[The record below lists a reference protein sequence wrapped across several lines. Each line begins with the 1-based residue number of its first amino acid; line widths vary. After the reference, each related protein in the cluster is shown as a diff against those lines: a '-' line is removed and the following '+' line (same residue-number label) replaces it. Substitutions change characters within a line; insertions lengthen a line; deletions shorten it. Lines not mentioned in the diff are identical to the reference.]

1 MRATFLAA
9 MAVAAFAAFSPAQA
23 VTSVPDG
30 NFDAPPGAN
39 PFTTYTNT
47 TMGPWHVVGS
57 VDLIGDYWQGP
68 PAGGGSVDLAGNYPG
83 GIFQIFPVPSG
94 AYKIS
99 FYMAGN
105 TDGGEVIKSL
115 RAYVTDSAAML
126 TQYDFT
132 FDTTGLSRSDMG
144 WALESFQFTNPSS
157 GPITLLFQ
165 DTTGNTPYGA
175 AIGNINI
182 SAVPEPATWAM
193 LLLGFGGIGLLMRR
207 RKDFAPAV

>member
-1 MRATFLAA
+1 MRTFLAA
-9 MAVAAFAAFSPAQA
+9 VAFTALAALAPVHAA
-23 VTSVPDG
+23 TSVPDG
-30 NFDAPPGAN
+30 NFGSPAGSN

-57 VDLIGDYWQGP
+57 VDLIGNYWQGP
-68 PAGGGSVDLAGNYPG
+68 PSGGGSVDLAGNYPG

-94 AYKIS
+94 AFKVS

-105 TDGGEVIKSL
+105 TDGGEVVKSL
-115 RAYVTDSAAML
+115 RAFVTNSAFDL

-132 FDTTGLSRSDMG
+132 FDTSGLSRSNMG
-144 WALESFQFTNPSS
+144 WTLESFQFNNPTN

-165 DTTGNTPYGA
+165 DTTGSSPYGA
-175 AIGNINI
+175 AIGGINI

-193 LLLGFGGIGLLMRR
+193 LILGFGGIGMMMRR
-207 RKDFAPAV
+207 RRDQVALAV

>member
-9 MAVAAFAAFSPAQA
+9 FEVAAIASLTPAQA
-23 VTSVPDG
+23 VTAVPDG
-30 NFDAPPGAN
+30 DFSSPAGGN
-39 PFTTYTNT
+39 PFTTYNNT
-47 TMGPWHVVGS
+47 SMGPWHVNGS
-57 VDLIGDYWQGP
+57 VDLIGNYWQGP
-68 PAGGGSVDLAGNYPG
+68 PAGGGSVDLAGDYPG

-94 AYKIS
+94 AYKVS

-105 TDGGEVIKSL
+105 TDGGPVIKSL

-126 TQYDFT
+126 SQYDFT
-132 FDTTGLSRSDMG
+132 FDTTGLSRTDMG
-144 WALESFQFTNPSS
+144 WTLESFSFTNPSN

-165 DTTGNTPYGA
+165 DTSGNTPYGA